1 MTDSFIDGRKFLIKD
16 TRNYFRLDPFIVCS
30 SIYVNINLYILYVY
44 IQHNK
49 YPGESISREY
59 KALTSQSPSLGRIK
73 PWWVNLCELW
83 GLYVMRILCWEG
95 NLLRGYFA
103 ARVLMRRAILLWGV
117 LFSRGYFVV
126 RILNGEGYLLCEY
139 CTLLWGYFVTSIIGC
154 KGTLFSG
161 LLIWILHCAVR
172 LLFLENSL
180 LWGCYKGYFLWE
192 DFAVRI
198 LCMSTP
204 HKSMTHVVAVY
215 FWGLWIEESRW
226 SILDTP
232 PPPPPHPIPRE
243 QEYTMRMQYPC
254 FF

>member
-1 MTDSFIDGRKFLIKD
+1 MYIIKLTYIYLSVEYKSWNLFGKKRTNLLLCMTDSFIDGRMFLIKD

-59 KALTSQSPSLGRIK
+59 KALTSQSPSLGSIK

-126 RILNGEGYLLCEY
+126 RILNGEDYLLCEY
-139 CTLLWGYFVTSIIGC
+139 CTLLWGYF
-154 KGTLFSG
+154 FSR
-161 LLIWILHCAVR
+161 ILCYEGAIRVIFYER
-172 LLFLENSL
+172 TL
-180 LWGCYKGYFLWE
+180 LWGYCVWAPLIKVWP
-192 DFAVRI
+192 
-198 LCMSTP
+198 M
-204 HKSMTHVVAVY
+204 
-215 FWGLWIEESRW
+215 
-226 SILDTP
+226 
-232 PPPPPHPIPRE
+232 
-243 QEYTMRMQYPC
+243 
-254 FF
+254 